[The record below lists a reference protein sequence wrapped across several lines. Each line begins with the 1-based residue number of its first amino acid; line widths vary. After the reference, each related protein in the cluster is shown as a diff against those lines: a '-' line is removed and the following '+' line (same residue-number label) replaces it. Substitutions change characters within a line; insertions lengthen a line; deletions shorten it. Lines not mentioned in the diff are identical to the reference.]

1 MKDNKFKIN
10 NEELFLIAYDVF
22 LITGIVSISLLASI
36 IVGTLQKVICLFEL
50 VMLLLI
56 EVRERKWSKK
66 EAIFAFVCAL
76 LFLLCYN
83 NNPVELAIMYVFMFS
98 ARNFSF
104 KRIAKHTYKIS
115 LAMLLGIIMLAEAG
129 IIKDIVFEGYRYAA
143 GFRYVLYG
151 PSLLLNIVCLNVYF
165 EGFDTKWYKL
175 MVFFLFNLFL
185 LTKCH
190 GNLSFG
196 LTTLLIVY
204 VFCYKFSKIFNK
216 NRHNLP
222 GIFTYSFIFC
232 LLMSFALIYLY
243 DRNQELWYFI
253 DHMLSGRLQLSL
265 RTLSEYSISFFGN
278 SIKWV
283 GNGVD
288 AYGNM
293 YEGQYYYVDNAYVN
307 IAIELGLLFSVT
319 IWGLYTIG
327 LKKCREQDEQIVMS
341 ILMII
346 SVYFMFDNLKLK
358 LVYNTFWLAL
368 PKLLFNRP
376 LDSNKYLLPNAQE
389 KRDEST
395 I

>member
-1 MKDNKFKIN
+1 
-10 NEELFLIAYDVF
+10 
-22 LITGIVSISLLASI
+22 
-36 IVGTLQKVICLFEL
+36 
-50 VMLLLI
+50 
-56 EVRERKWSKK
+56 
-66 EAIFAFVCAL
+66 
-76 LFLLCYN
+76 
-83 NNPVELAIMYVFMFS
+83 MYVFMFS